1 MLIFLAFSFLAMTSQ
16 STLLMLHFLK
26 HSIYFLKNRLFS
38 PNHPLSYLL
47 HTLHPLKHPMHSLKD
62 RINPVKHPKSYLS
75 DRLKALKHAI
85 DRVKDRISFL
95 KHAAADV
102 KDRLPHVFECGCHYE
117 VAKPEIRNATTGEM
131 GMAFGFTCVQL
142 YGPVYFVSVFLAFTA
157 KRC

>member
-1 MLIFLAFSFLAMTSQ
+1 M
-16 STLLMLHFLK
+16 
-26 HSIYFLKNRLFS
+26 
-38 PNHPLSYLL
+38 
-47 HTLHPLKHPMHSLKD
+47 HPLKHPVQALKD

-75 DRLKALKHAI
+75 DRLKALK
-85 DRVKDRISFL
+85 DRINPVKDRISLL
-95 KHAAADV
+95 KHAAAGG
-102 KDRLPHVFECGCHYE
+102 KDPLPHVFECGCHYE